1 MNRKITV
8 GILAALLAICAIAF
22 GTSRMAPPG
31 SSPSPPPAP
40 TPPSAPT
47 ETLPVLDPSDFRVVG
62 RVRLGPPGP
71 RQSPSQPAPTPPAQ
85 PPAPSCNRPP
95 SIKFKSWTV
104 GRSSGTAATRPL
116 SFITN
121 NETTCKVTFE
131 VTYNGSQSPN
141 TCEITSD
148 AWNMTM
154 SHGFTVT
161 STETVEPSG
170 SGFSKV
176 WTYKATLKG
185 NSAVRIKDTKC
196 NANKRGPGLKTDY
209 PGRNGERMWLSVHF
223 TGTHSGGTVGV
234 SLALAQDEIDG
245 LRQEYVDWNR
255 QVVPARGKFTLN
267 SGSVFNWGHYRYLID
282 QGLDVRREAWAKWTK
297 PSFTKE
303 SFYATSGFRHPHHN
317 SHCVPGARNSSHQ
330 YGNAIDVR
338 GRKAYDRNE
347 NWINRHMDFT
357 GPKGTPDGKVN
368 SYERNEMFQSARRA
382 GAFYRKI
389 YPTGHLHADWRPSDW
404 NKDGPLPG
412 VKTLSP
418 ARGYN
423 TPPPPS
429 NNGGDDDDEDEDD
442 DDGADGGTSTDTAP
456 AAPAAPT
463 TSTPTTVACG
473 NRWRGSSACTSGG
486 RASSRTAHQSTCGA
500 GHSYW
505 SCNSSAVA
513 WHATSYTCTR
523 SGCGLTY
530 TKCSKGNGSCRAR
543 RPGGG
548 TYQWHN

>member
-1 MNRKITV
+1 MDRKITV
-8 GILAALLAICAIAF
+8 GILAATLTFLQLIPGAW
-22 GTSRMAPPG
+22 APHHETYGGLPG
-31 SSPSPPPAP
+31 VSTLDVEVRGRAPGRWIDRPSAPAP
-40 TPPSAPT
+40 RRWADLPSAPT
-47 ETLPVLDPSDFRVVG
+47 PAPTLAPT
-62 RVRLGPPGP
+62 P
-71 RQSPSQPAPTPPAQ
+71 RQSPSQPVPTPPAN
-85 PPAPSCNRPP
+85 PPQESCKPP

-121 NETTCKVTFE
+121 TETTCKVTFE

-148 AWNMTM
+148 AWNVTM

-196 NANKRGPGLKTDY
+196 DADKRGPGLKTDY
-209 PGRNGERMWLSVHF
+209 PGRNGERMWLSVRF

-429 NNGGDDDDEDEDD
+429 NNGGDDDD
-442 DDGADGGTSTDTAP
+442 DGADGGTSTDNAP

-463 TSTPTTVACG
+463 PTTVRCG
-473 NRWRGSSACTSGG
+473 YSRCSLGG
-486 RASSRTAHQSTCGA
+486 YASSRTAHQSTCPR
-500 GHSYW
+500 GHVFW
-505 SCNSSAVA
+505 
-513 WHATSYTCTR
+513 TCKRGTGYGNDYHGDRTCVR
-523 SGCGLTY
+523 SGCGETF
-530 TKCSKGNGSCRAR
+530 TRCSNAHRGSNPCRFNR
-543 RPGGG
+543 GG
-548 TYQWHN
+548 WHTD